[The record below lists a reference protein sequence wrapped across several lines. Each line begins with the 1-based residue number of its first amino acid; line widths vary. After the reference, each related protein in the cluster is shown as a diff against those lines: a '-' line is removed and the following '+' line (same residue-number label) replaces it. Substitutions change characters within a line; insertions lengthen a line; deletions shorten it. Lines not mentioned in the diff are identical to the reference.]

1 MSEPS
6 QKCDNNAIFKQ
17 NYTQKLFISFKISYS
32 CCFGFRENL
41 EFPDFLQKK
50 FYNIDYWTIKSRA
63 KFIRFEKRQVLL
75 LLMCL
80 ILASLEMLLFLKM
93 DHLRP
98 LFRLFRYFSI
108 QCFHQIKVKKCPS
121 SIRLGFDPTSFRTWV
136 SSLYHHWTRTPAI
149 QNMLLCFCLL

>member
-50 FYNIDYWTIKSRA
+50 FYNIDYWSDLFTITKYLNRKVLRA
-63 KFIRFEKRQVLL
+63 LYDDY
-75 LLMCL
+75 L
-80 ILASLEMLLFLKM
+80 I
-93 DHLRP
+93 
-98 LFRLFRYFSI
+98 
-108 QCFHQIKVKKCPS
+108 
-121 SIRLGFDPTSFRTWV
+121 W
-136 SSLYHHWTRTPAI
+136 
-149 QNMLLCFCLL
+149 

>member
-50 FYNIDYWTIKSRA
+50 FYNIDCRCD
-63 KFIRFEKRQVLL
+63 LL
-75 LLMCL
+75 IELERGSDNP
-80 ILASLEMLLFLKM
+80 SL
-93 DHLRP
+93 
-98 LFRLFRYFSI
+98 
-108 QCFHQIKVKKCPS
+108 
-121 SIRLGFDPTSFRTWV
+121 
-136 SSLYHHWTRTPAI
+136 
-149 QNMLLCFCLL
+149 

>member
-50 FYNIDYWTIKSRA
+50 FYNIDY
-63 KFIRFEKRQVLL
+63 
-75 LLMCL
+75 CGL
-80 ILASLEMLLFLKM
+80 ILGNLDF
-93 DHLRP
+93 P
-98 LFRLFRYFSI
+98 LSWNSKNNQF
-108 QCFHQIKVKKCPS
+108 K
-121 SIRLGFDPTSFRTWV
+121 
-136 SSLYHHWTRTPAI
+136 
-149 QNMLLCFCLL
+149 N

>member
-50 FYNIDYWTIKSRA
+50 FYNIDYRPDCLCLQHQLCCQPLHIMGAKAKVGKSWGADCTLGKQMITID
-63 KFIRFEKRQVLL
+63 F
-75 LLMCL
+75 
-80 ILASLEMLLFLKM
+80 
-93 DHLRP
+93 
-98 LFRLFRYFSI
+98 
-108 QCFHQIKVKKCPS
+108 
-121 SIRLGFDPTSFRTWV
+121 
-136 SSLYHHWTRTPAI
+136 
-149 QNMLLCFCLL
+149 